1 MFDRMDMNKIEQMIN
16 TLNFNND
23 PAFPVIIDQ
32 VKEAYLKYRPDLKE
46 TVEGIRVPES
56 K

>member
-32 VKEAYLKYRPDLKE
+32 
-46 TVEGIRVPES
+46 GQES
-56 K
+56 LISNIGPI